1 MKLSGTFFRV
11 KIFRLRLLTWLEA
24 KQMLSK
30 KNKPKTLLS
39 LFVCMLYKA
48 QAVRDSDPI

>member
-30 KNKPKTLLS
+30 KNTQNTSVAFRLHALQSAGSPGL
-39 LFVCMLYKA
+39 
-48 QAVRDSDPI
+48 